1 MYKKN
6 FLDTLEPNYFHIEW
20 ESTLKCNLDCS
31 YCGDGHN
38 NKIPHPS
45 LEDSLH
51 TLDFIVDYVS
61 VQFKTRP
68 KALQQASLNILGGE
82 SLFHPNILEILDY
95 VDQKK
100 KQVDWQFYIGTI
112 TNAVVGKRLW
122 KSIVEMLDYFTV
134 SFHAE
139 ALPKQRKQVKD
150 NLLYLKKQNKN
161 FHVSIM
167 MHPKQWDVCINMIE
181 FCKNHDMRYET
192 RQIDHDWFDWRF
204 NYTPEQAEFITGKRP
219 ASLLQT
225 ATAIVTQGVNLS
237 AEGRACCGGQ
247 TLCTNSG
254 CTKFVDNRFKGWNC
268 SVDKFFL
275 YIRQTTG
282 EIFTNK
288 DCRMN
293 FDGKVGPIGNLK
305 NTQAL
310 LDRVE
315 QGTDTIVCK
324 KSRCWC
330 GICAPKA
337 LDKKD
342 YESIMT
348 RYV

>member
-1 MYKKN
+1 MD
-6 FLDTLEPNYFHIEW
+6 FIDTAEPNYFHIEW

-38 NKIPHPS
+38 NSIPHPS
-45 LEDSLH
+45 LEDSLK
-51 TLDFIVDYVS
+51 TLDFIVDYVGLK
-61 VQFKTRP
+61 FYRRP
-68 KALQQASLNILGGE
+68 LHMQRASLNILGGE
-82 SLFHPNILEILDY
+82 SLFHPNILEILEY
-95 VDQKK
+95 AEQKK
-100 KQVDWQFYIGTI
+100 KEVDWQFYVGTI

-122 KSIVEMLDYFTV
+122 EKVVSKLDYVTV

-139 ALPKQRKQVKD
+139 ALPKQHAQVKT

-167 MHPKQWDVCINMIE
+167 MHPKHWDACINMVE
-181 FCKNHDMRYET
+181 FCEKHDIKHEK

-204 NYTPEQAEFITGKRP
+204 NYTAEQAEYITGKRP
-219 ASLLQT
+219 AGIVKT
-225 ATAIVTQGVNLS
+225 AAAVLTGGVNLS
-237 AEGRACCGGQ
+237 SEGRACCGGQ
-247 TLCTNSG
+247 TLCTNTG
-254 CTKFVDNRFKGWNC
+254 CTKFVDNRFKGWYC
-268 SVDKFFL
+268 SVDRYFL

-293 FDGKVGPIGNLK
+293 FDGEVGPIGNLK
-305 NTQAL
+305 DTESL
-310 LDRVE
+310 LKRVE
-315 QGTDTIVCK
+315 QGTYAIVCK

-337 LDKKD
+337 KSKEDFAK
-342 YESIMT
+342 IM
-348 RYV
+348 RKYID